1 MTSPVMDLRQLQLFR
16 RIVAEGSFSRA
27 AAALG
32 IAQPALS
39 RQVRALED
47 ELGIRLLHRNGRGV
61 IPTEEGRRFA
71 ESVSPVLDD
80 LDRIREETMAA
91 QGVARGRLRVA
102 MPPSVAAAL
111 GPALMRHV
119 RAEMPGL
126 ELSLCDGFTGTIHE
140 WLARGEVDV
149 AVLNTMRRSAA
160 VKTEPLYDAHLFLI
174 HPPGDPRVEKLLT
187 PSGEIALADVASLPL
202 LLPGRHHGV
211 RREVGAALAAAG
223 LVAGQVED
231 VDTLSGVKRMVA
243 EGLGYTL
250 FAWDAVSLELAAG
263 ALAAARVC
271 APVLL
276 HGFVLGTG
284 AEVSPAT
291 RAVVRFLREE
301 VRRRIADGRLH
312 GSLN

>member
-1 MTSPVMDLRQLQLFR
+1 VDLRQLQLFR

-39 RQVRALED
+39 RQVRALEE

-61 IPTEEGRRFA
+61 SPTEEGRRFA
-71 ESVSPVLDD
+71 EAVSPVLDD
-80 LDRIREETMAA
+80 LDRVREEAMAA
-91 QGVARGRLRVA
+91 QGVARGKLRVA

-111 GPALMRHV
+111 GPALMRHL
-119 RAEMPGL
+119 RAEMPEV
-126 ELSLCDGFTGTIHE
+126 ELNLRDGFTGTIHE
-140 WLARGEVDV
+140 WLTRGEVDI
-149 AVLNTMRRSAA
+149 AVLNPMRRSAA

-174 HPPGDPRVEKLLT
+174 YAPGDIRVAKLLT
-187 PSGEIALADVASLPL
+187 PSGEISLADVAALPL
-202 LLPGRHHGV
+202 LLPGRHHGM
-211 RREVGAALAAAG
+211 RREVAVALSSAG
-223 LVAGQVED
+223 LIAADIED
-231 VDTLSGVKRMVA
+231 VDSLTGLKHMVA

-250 FAWDAVSLELAAG
+250 FAWDAVSLEIEAG

-276 HGFVLGTG
+276 HGFVLGTS
-284 AEVSPAT
+284 AEVSPAI

-301 VRRRIADGRLH
+301 VRRRIADGRLR

>member
-1 MTSPVMDLRQLQLFR
+1 MDLRQLQLFR

-39 RQVRALED
+39 RQVRALEE

-61 IPTEEGRRFA
+61 SPTEEGRRFA
-71 ESVSPVLDD
+71 EAVSPVLDD
-80 LDRIREETMAA
+80 LDRVREEAMAA
-91 QGVARGRLRVA
+91 QGVARGKLRVA

-111 GPALMRHV
+111 GPALMRHL
-119 RAEMPGL
+119 RAEMPEV
-126 ELSLCDGFTGTIHE
+126 ELNLRDGFTGTIHE
-140 WLARGEVDV
+140 WLTRGEVDI
-149 AVLNTMRRSAA
+149 AVLNPMRRSAA

-174 HPPGDPRVEKLLT
+174 YAPGDIRVAKLLT
-187 PSGEIALADVASLPL
+187 PSGEISLADVASLPL
-202 LLPGRHHGV
+202 LLPGRHHGM
-211 RREVGAALAAAG
+211 RREVAVALSSAG
-223 LVAGQVED
+223 LIAQIED
-231 VDTLSGVKRMVA
+231 VDSLSGVKHMVA

-250 FAWDAVSLELAAG
+250 FAWDAVSLEIEAG

-276 HGFVLGTG
+276 HGFVLGTS
-284 AEVSPAT
+284 AEVSPAI

-301 VRRRIADGRLH
+301 VRRRIADGRLR

>member
-1 MTSPVMDLRQLQLFR
+1 MDLRQLQLFR

-39 RQVRALED
+39 RQVRALEE

-61 IPTEEGRRFA
+61 SPTEEGRRFA
-71 ESVSPVLDD
+71 EAVSPVLDD
-80 LDRIREETMAA
+80 LDRVREEAMAA
-91 QGVARGRLRVA
+91 QGVARGKLRVA

-111 GPALMRHV
+111 GPALMRHL
-119 RAEMPGL
+119 RAEMPEV
-126 ELSLCDGFTGTIHE
+126 ELNLRDGFTGTIHE
-140 WLARGEVDV
+140 WLSRGEVDI
-149 AVLNTMRRSAA
+149 AVLNPMRRSAA

-174 HPPGDPRVEKLLT
+174 HPPGDPRVAKLLT
-187 PSGEIALADVASLPL
+187 PAGEIALADVASLPL

-211 RREVGAALAAAG
+211 RREVAVALAAAG
-223 LVAGQVED
+223 LVAADISD
-231 VDTLSGVKRMVA
+231 VDSLTGVKHMVA

-250 FAWDAVSLELAAG
+250 FAWEAVSLEIEAG
-263 ALAAARVC
+263 VLAAARIC

-276 HGFVLGTG
+276 HGFVLGTS
-284 AEVSPAT
+284 AEVSPAA

-301 VRRRIADGRLH
+301 VRRRIADGRLR

>member
-1 MTSPVMDLRQLQLFR
+1 MDLRQLQLFR

-39 RQVRALED
+39 RQVRALEE
-47 ELGIRLLHRNGRGV
+47 ELGLRLLHRNGRGV

-71 ESVSPVLDD
+71 EAVSPVLDD
-80 LDRIREETMAA
+80 LDRIREEAMAA

-111 GPALMRHV
+111 GPALLRHL
-119 RAEMPGL
+119 RAEMPGV
-126 ELSLCDGFTGTIHE
+126 ELNLREGFTGTIHE
-140 WLARGEVDV
+140 WLTRGEVDI
-149 AVLNTMRRSAA
+149 AVLNPMRRSAA
-160 VKTEPLYDAHLFLI
+160 VKIEPLYDAHLFLV
-174 HPPGDPRVEKLLT
+174 HRAGDPQVAPLLT
-187 PSGEIALADVASLPL
+187 PAGEIALADVAHLPL

-211 RREVGAALAAAG
+211 RREIEAAFSAAR
-223 LVAGQVED
+223 LVAAKIED
-231 VDTLSGVKRMVA
+231 VDTLSGVKQMVA
-243 EGLGYTL
+243 EGLGCTL
-250 FAWDAVSLELAAG
+250 FAWDAVSLEIEAG
-263 ALAAARVC
+263 RLSAARVC

-276 HGFVLGTG
+276 HGFVLATSPE
-284 AEVSPAT
+284 ASPAA

-301 VRRRIADGRLH
+301 VRRRIADGRLR

>member
-1 MTSPVMDLRQLQLFR
+1 MDLRQLQLFR

-39 RQVRALED
+39 RQVRALET

-71 ESVSPVLDD
+71 DAVSPVLDD

-91 QGVARGRLRVA
+91 QGVVRGRLSVA

-111 GPALMRHV
+111 GPALMRQV
-119 RAEMPGL
+119 RAEMP
-126 ELSLCDGFTGTIHE
+126 EVQLSLRDGFTGTIHE
-140 WLARGEVDV
+140 WLARGEVDI
-149 AVLNTMRRSAA
+149 AVLNTMRRSPA
-160 VKTEPLYDAHLFLI
+160 VRTEPLYDAHLFLV
-174 HPPGDPRVEKLLT
+174 HAPGDARVAKRLT
-187 PSGEIALADVASLPL
+187 RKGEIRLADVASLPL

-211 RREVGAALAAAG
+211 RREIEAALSTARLSAP
-223 LVAGQVED
+223 QVED
-231 VDTLSGVKRMVA
+231 VDSLSAVKHMVA

-250 FAWDAVSLELAAG
+250 FAWDAVALEIEAG
-263 ALAAARVC
+263 VLAAARVC
-271 APVLL
+271 APMLL
-276 HGFVLGTG
+276 HGFVLGTS
-284 AEVSPAT
+284 AEVSPAA

-301 VRRRIADGRLH
+301 VRRRIADGRLR

>member
-1 MTSPVMDLRQLQLFR
+1 MDLRQLQLFR

-39 RQVRALED
+39 RQVRALEG

-71 ESVSPVLDD
+71 EAVSPVLDD
-80 LDRIREETMAA
+80 LDRVREEAMAA

-111 GPALMRHV
+111 GPALMRHL
-119 RAEMPGL
+119 RAAMPEV
-126 ELSLCDGFTGTIHE
+126 ELNLRDGFTGTIHE
-140 WLARGEVDV
+140 WLARGEVDI
-149 AVLNTMRRSAA
+149 AVLNPMRRSAA

-174 HPPGDPRVEKLLT
+174 HPPGDARVARLLT
-187 PSGEIALADVASLPL
+187 PSGEIPLAEVASLPL

-211 RREVGAALAAAG
+211 RREVGVALSAAG
-223 LVAGQVED
+223 LVAAQVED
-231 VDTLSGVKRMVA
+231 VDSLTGVKHMVA

-250 FAWDAVSLELAAG
+250 FAWDAVALEIEAG

-276 HGFVLGTG
+276 HGFVLGTS
-284 AEVSPAT
+284 AEVSPAG

-301 VRRRIADGRLH
+301 VRRRIADGRLR

>member
-1 MTSPVMDLRQLQLFR
+1 MDLRQLQLFR

-39 RQVRALED
+39 RQVRALEE

-61 IPTEEGRRFA
+61 SPTEEGRRFA
-71 ESVSPVLDD
+71 EAVAPVLDD
-80 LDRIREETMAA
+80 LDRVREEAMAA
-91 QGVARGRLRVA
+91 QGVARGKLRVA

-111 GPALMRHV
+111 GPALMRHL
-119 RAEMPGL
+119 RAEMPEV
-126 ELSLCDGFTGTIHE
+126 ELNLRDGFTGTIHE
-140 WLARGEVDV
+140 WLTRGEVDI
-149 AVLNTMRRSAA
+149 AVLNPMRRSAA

-174 HPPGDPRVEKLLT
+174 YARGDIRVAKLLT
-187 PSGEIALADVASLPL
+187 PSGEISLADVASLPL
-202 LLPGRHHGV
+202 LLPGRHHGM
-211 RREVGAALAAAG
+211 RREVAVALSSAG
-223 LVAGQVED
+223 LIAQIED
-231 VDTLSGVKRMVA
+231 VDSLSGVKHMVA

-250 FAWDAVSLELAAG
+250 FAWDAVSLEIEAG

-276 HGFVLGTG
+276 HGFVLGTS
-284 AEVSPAT
+284 AEVSPAI

-301 VRRRIADGRLH
+301 VRRRIADGRLR